1 MRPYATYDSGP
12 LLQLSDADS
21 ETVLSLAN
29 TTFISIHIY
38 LIVTAKNSS
47 TLTVCILQNPIVYFT
62 AYTLFH
68 SS

>member
-12 LLQLSDADS
+12 RLQLGDADS

-29 TTFISIHIY
+29 KTIISIHVY

-47 TLTVCILQNPIVYFT
+47 ILTVCILQNPIVYFT
-62 AYTLFH
+62 AYTLFQ